1 MLSDISSG
9 GDGLIRSVRQQDRAV
24 IVELAGDVD
33 LHSSPELR
41 EQLRQITDR
50 HPEKL
55 VINLEAV
62 PYMDSSGVATLVE
75 SLQRVKKYGGQLA
88 LVGLQSRV
96 RSVFEIA
103 KLTDIFQI
111 ADNEAEAL
119 GT

>member
-1 MLSDISSG
+1 MLSAIGSG
-9 GDGLIRSVRQQDRAV
+9 GDDLIRSVRRQDKAV

-41 EQLRQITDR
+41 EQLKQISEQR
-50 HPEKL
+50 PEML
-55 VINLEAV
+55 VINLQAV

-75 SLQRVKKYGGQLA
+75 SLQKVKKYGGQLT

-96 RSVFEIA
+96 RSIFEIA

-111 ADNEAEAL
+111 SNSEAEAL
-119 GT
+119 GA